1 MELLSIYTDRA
12 IRTATIACC
21 HTHNRV
27 AGTGKRDSG
36 CTADTRTHIRTTAD
50 IPRIRIRIRIHWSRS
65 TRADT
70 RADVPCD

>member
-1 MELLSIYTDRA
+1 MRLLSNHADRS

-50 IPRIRIRIRIHWSRS
+50 MPRIRIRIHWSRS

-70 RADVPCD
+70 RAGVPCD